1 MNRWHALAAILA
13 LMTVRGASHRIAAL
27 HGELGCG
34 HTHAIERIARESRG
48 EYRDK
53 HPACKAHDNQSR
65 GATGRV
71 SRSRTA
77 RDGCERDETG
87 ASKTIRTPAS
97 PYHRKEE
104 SPSPGRGSALEPCSR
119 SCVAKSKR
127 CLRVAGATSP
137 QCQPIADS
145 KQNNL
150 DRIEHPLD
158 NCFTRF
164 TGRNCRLLRG
174 AMTLTAQ
181 SGLRRLTVED
191 PPQLFAQ
198 GVGH

>member
-27 HGELGCG
+27 RGELGCG
-34 HTHAIERIARESRG
+34 HTHAIERIARESSG

-77 RDGCERDETG
+77 RDRRERDETG

-104 SPSPGRGSALEPCSR
+104 SPSPGRRSALEPCSR

-174 AMTLTAQ
+174 TMTEGRDDVDRAKRTA
-181 SGLRRLTVED
+181 
-191 PPQLFAQ
+191 
-198 GVGH
+198 

>member
-13 LMTVRGASHRIAAL
+13 LITVRGASHRIAAL

-34 HTHAIERIARESRG
+34 HTHAIERIARENSG

-77 RDGCERDETG
+77 RDGCERGETG
-87 ASKTIRTPAS
+87 ACKTIRS
-97 PYHRKEE
+97 PHHRKEE
-104 SPSPGRGSALEPCSR
+104 SPSPGRRSALEPCSR

-137 QCQPIADS
+137 QCQPITDS

-150 DRIEHPLD
+150 DCIAHPL
-158 NCFTRF
+158 TIV
-164 TGRNCRLLRG
+164 LPVS
-174 AMTLTAQ
+174 Q
-181 SGLRRLTVED
+181 
-191 PPQLFAQ
+191 
-198 GVGH
+198 VGIAGC

>member
-34 HTHAIERIARESRG
+34 HTHAIERIARQSSG

-77 RDGCERDETG
+77 RELRAGRDRRLQDHSG
-87 ASKTIRTPAS
+87 PGH

-104 SPSPGRGSALEPCSR
+104 SPSPGRRSALEPCCC

-150 DRIEHPLD
+150 DRIAHPLD

-174 AMTLTAQ
+174 TVTEERDDVDRAKRTA
-181 SGLRRLTVED
+181 
-191 PPQLFAQ
+191 
-198 GVGH
+198 

>member
-34 HTHAIERIARESRG
+34 HTHAIERIARESGG

-77 RDGCERDETG
+77 RSRTARDGCERDETG
-87 ASKTIRTPAS
+87 GCKTIRTPAS
-97 PYHRKEE
+97 PYHRKE
-104 SPSPGRGSALEPCSR
+104 GVR
-119 SCVAKSKR
+119 
-127 CLRVAGATSP
+127 
-137 QCQPIADS
+137 
-145 KQNNL
+145 
-150 DRIEHPLD
+150 
-158 NCFTRF
+158 
-164 TGRNCRLLRG
+164 
-174 AMTLTAQ
+174 
-181 SGLRRLTVED
+181 LRREEAHSSHAAVHALQNPKDAYAWPVPHLPSVNLSPT
-191 PPQLFAQ
+191 ANRTT
-198 GVGH
+198 

>member
-34 HTHAIERIARESRG
+34 HTHAIERIARQNSG

-87 ASKTIRTPAS
+87 ACKTIRTPAS
-97 PYHRKEE
+97 SYHRKEE
-104 SPSPGRGSALEPCSR
+104 NPSPGRRSTRAMLPFMRCKIQTMPTRGRCHISPVSTYRRQQTEQLRSHRASSR
-119 SCVAKSKR
+119 
-127 CLRVAGATSP
+127 
-137 QCQPIADS
+137 
-145 KQNNL
+145 
-150 DRIEHPLD
+150 
-158 NCFTRF
+158 
-164 TGRNCRLLRG
+164 
-174 AMTLTAQ
+174 
-181 SGLRRLTVED
+181 
-191 PPQLFAQ
+191 QLFYPFHRKELQVAE
-198 GVGH
+198 GTMTEERDDVDRAKRTA